1 MSREAS
7 TIRAAAAWPD
17 TLWDGGPF
25 TPSYTKLWMNKM
37 AGDLAEQR
45 VPGFAAWR
53 PNGSKEFL
61 DWLRRDQAARREAAQ
76 RQEAVARVRQ
86 AARTASSRSGKRDW
100 VDKLLRGQS
109 AATSPGMTGVYKEQ
123 WNHIR
128 DGYGGLPNMPSW

>member
-1 MSREAS
+1 
-7 TIRAAAAWPD
+7 
-17 TLWDGGPF
+17 
-25 TPSYTKLWMNKM
+25 MNNM

-61 DWLRRDQAARREAAQ
+61 GWLLRGRPARSRQ
-76 RQEAVARVRQ
+76 RQEAVARVQQ
-86 AARTASSRSGKRDW
+86 AVRTASSYSGKRDW

-109 AATSPGMTGVYKEQ
+109 AATSPGMEGVYKEQ